1 MVKLVI
7 FDMDGLMFDTGR
19 LAYRVYTRTAEEFD
33 FELNP
38 NVYYQLT
45 GRNEAGFRAE
55 LKELYGDDVPTDLWR
70 DFMIKTKKD
79 ILAKEK
85 RVYKKQGLLELLSYL
100 KEEGYQ
106 IALSSSS
113 KREIIDLYLEIEDMP
128 SVFDV
133 IVAGDEVTQGK
144 PHPEIFITACEKS
157 GVNPE
162 DAMVLEDSLAGIEA
176 ANRGGIK
183 SILVEDDITDLSPV
197 LGRYRLKKQ
206 LPINKEKQFH
216 PTHQFN
222 NLDEVREFLKAQ

>member
-1 MVKLVI
+1 
-7 FDMDGLMFDTGR
+7 MDGLMFDTGR

-55 LKELYGDDVPTDLWR
+55 LKELYGEDVPTDLWR
-70 DFMIKTKKD
+70 DFMIKTKKN
-79 ILAKEK
+79 ILDKEK

-100 KEEGYQ
+100 KEAGYQ
-106 IALSSSS
+106 IALASSS
-113 KREIIDLYLEIEDMP
+113 KREVIDLYLKLEDMP

-144 PHPEIFITACEKS
+144 PHPEIFIKACEKL
-157 GVNPE
+157 GINPE
-162 DAMVLEDSLAGIEA
+162 EAIVLEDSLAGIEA

-197 LGRYRLKKQ
+197 LGKHQLKKQ
-206 LPINKEKQFH
+206 LPVNEEREYH
-216 PTHQFN
+216 PTHQFKD
-222 NLDEVREFLKAQ
+222 LDEVRNFLKTS